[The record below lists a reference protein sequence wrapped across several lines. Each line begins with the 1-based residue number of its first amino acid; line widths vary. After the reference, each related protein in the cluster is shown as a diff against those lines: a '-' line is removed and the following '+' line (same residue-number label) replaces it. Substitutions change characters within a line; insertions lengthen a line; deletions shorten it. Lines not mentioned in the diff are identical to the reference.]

1 MNMDGVHV
9 DSAVS
14 LADFD
19 VECLLGRGKF
29 SEVFRA
35 RMKATK
41 ELVAL
46 KKVFIFEIMDRQTR

>member
-1 MNMDGVHV
+1 MV
-9 DSAVS
+9 DSAKS
-14 LADFD
+14 LADF
-19 VECLLGRGKF
+19 EIEAPLGRGKF

-35 RMKATK
+35 RVKSTK